1 MCHKVTNIPPTKLD
15 KHMNIKEVK
24 IMMYFCLQNMPEI
37 NTKEE
42 IAEAITKLVYED
54 PELFGELTAENI
66 VDVREYEIRSTRGP
80 NDE

>member
-1 MCHKVTNIPPTKLD
+1 
-15 KHMNIKEVK
+15 MNIKEVK
-24 IMMYFCLQNMPEI
+24 IMMYFHLENMPEI

-42 IAEAITKLVYED
+42 IADTITQLVHEY

-66 VDVREYEIRSTRGP
+66 VDVREYDIRSTRSP

>member
-1 MCHKVTNIPPTKLD
+1 MNT
-15 KHMNIKEVK
+15 NIKEVK
-24 IMMYFCLQNMPEI
+24 IMMYFHLENMPEV

-42 IAEAITKLVYED
+42 IADTITNMVYEY

-66 VDVREYEIRSTRGP
+66 VDVREYEIRSTRSP

>member
-1 MCHKVTNIPPTKLD
+1 
-15 KHMNIKEVK
+15 MNIKEVK
-24 IMMYFCLQNMPEI
+24 IMMYFHLENMPEI

-42 IAEAITKLVYED
+42 IADTITKMVHEY

-66 VDVREYEIRSTRGP
+66 VDVREYEIRSTRSP